1 MQFKSYAD
9 IAQIARNF
17 KEYVDAK
24 DEKQQS
30 LVDALIIS
38 NLNST
43 DSSSYTLSSFDFN
56 LNS

>member
-1 MQFKSYAD
+1 M
-9 IAQIARNF
+9 
-17 KEYVDAK
+17 K

-43 DSSSYTLSSFDFN
+43 DKSITLSSFDFN
-56 LNS
+56 LNSKSSIKDL